1 MSYPGEGSIAHG
13 KGVYY
18 AVFGWDASCVCV
30 CVCVCVYG
38 SKLKV
43 HQQMNG

>member
-30 CVCVCVYG
+30 CVCVCVC
-38 SKLKV
+38 
-43 HQQMNG
+43 MEAN

>member
-30 CVCVCVYG
+30 CVCG
-38 SKLKV
+38 SKLNV